1 MSCSSAPGQLLGTAL
16 QSSSAAQCGRH
27 AEAWACHRYAWAA
40 ISEWQCHQG
49 MTQGGRLSQAPA
61 RGGPTPEKQAFRR
74 SRSVACMTQ
83 LQAKQKY
90 GSDALSSN
98 SEAPASPE
106 RYILLHRHLTRACIL
121 QSMHDA
127 AASQADAQLQ
137 GTVLQVKG
145 PLCVLHVSLLLKRSR
160 LSWCL
165 AFSGL
170 WASIVLAFKLPCD
183 HSDACL
189 ASGLSH
195 KQQVGCRCHENMV

>member
-1 MSCSSAPGQLLGTAL
+1 MLCSSAPGQLLGTAL

-90 GSDALSSN
+90 GSDALSSD

-106 RYILLHRHLTRACIL
+106 RYILLH
-121 QSMHDA
+121 
-127 AASQADAQLQ
+127 
-137 GTVLQVKG
+137 
-145 PLCVLHVSLLLKRSR
+145 
-160 LSWCL
+160 
-165 AFSGL
+165 
-170 WASIVLAFKLPCD
+170 
-183 HSDACL
+183 
-189 ASGLSH
+189 
-195 KQQVGCRCHENMV
+195 